1 MRVWER
7 FSLKRWAALGLAFA
21 AGALASRAIPSAAAS
36 GQNGTSADSDYRE
49 LSRFS
54 RVLAHIENSHLAPP
68 GIHEL
73 ADGAIRGMVAAL
85 DPHSAFLSADEIRA
99 MEAQRR
105 NGLTADPGLAL
116 TMTPHEVPGGGGRIS
131 RLTVVAPL
139 DGSPA
144 ALAGILPGDKIV
156 HIDGKPTLQLD
167 PGMAEALLAGEEG
180 SRVTVG
186 VLRQGFSAVRN
197 FTLLRAAPKA
207 RQAEASLLE
216 GGVGLIRIKRFDK
229 GTAKDVGADLKA
241 LAAKVPG
248 GLKGLVLD
256 LRNNPGGRLDE
267 AARVADF
274 FLPGGRTIYT
284 LKGRGGTPLEAPE
297 SHSQNTE
304 PPYPVAIL
312 VNDGTASAAELVA
325 GALQDEKRAVLVGGR
340 TFGKGSVQLAFGL
353 DDGSALKLT
362 VARYQTPSGREI
374 HGRGLEPDWDI
385 GRLEVSRLDFP
396 LGIGHRA
403 PLSGAVSPQRELGPG
418 ASGDLA
424 LAVALGWMTR
434 HRETPVH

>member
-1 MRVWER
+1 MTMRAR
-7 FSLKRWAALGLAFA
+7 CGRCAALLMAFA
-21 AGALASRAIPSAAAS
+21 AGALASRFIPTAAAS
-36 GQNGTSADSDYRE
+36 AQNAASDDAAYRE

-54 RVLAHIENSHLAPP
+54 RVLAHIENSHLSPP
-68 GIHEL
+68 DIHEL

-85 DPHSAFLSADEIRA
+85 DPHSAFLSSDEIRA

-105 NGLTADPGLAL
+105 KGLTAEPGLAL
-116 TMTPHEVPGGGGRIS
+116 TMMPDEVPGGGRMS
-131 RLTVVAPL
+131 RLTVVAPI

-144 ALAGILPGDKIV
+144 ALAGIQPGDKIV

-186 VLRQGFSAVRN
+186 VLREGFSAVRN

-207 RQAEASLLE
+207 RLTEAELLE
-216 GGVGLIRIKRFDK
+216 GGVGLLRIKRFVQ
-229 GTAKDVGADLKA
+229 GTARDAASDLKSLTA
-241 LAAKVPG
+241 RVPG

-274 FLPGGRTIYT
+274 FLPGGRTLYT
-284 LKGRGGTPLEAPE
+284 LRGRGGTTMEAPE

-304 PPYPVAIL
+304 PPYPLAVL
-312 VNDGTASAAELVA
+312 VNGGTASAAELVA
-325 GALQDEKRAVLVGGR
+325 GALQDEKRAVLVGSR
-340 TFGKGSVQLAFGL
+340 TFGKGSVQLAFTL

-374 HGRGLEPDWDI
+374 HGLGLEPDWNLE
-385 GRLEVSRLDFP
+385 RLDVSALDFP

-403 PLSGAVSPQRELGPG
+403 PLSGAVSPSRETDPG
-418 ASGDLA
+418 AAGDMA

-434 HRETPVH
+434 HRETPNP